1 MCVFVCVDDGS
12 RMTRS
17 TIMETSYTQKFDSQS
32 FVSVSTVNFK
42 NFQPSVN
49 LILNISSFTFLLFFF
64 CSFVSFQGGPC
75 RPSPS
80 ATPHLPPAQA
90 RRSEG
95 QLRPHADP
103 SAHFTLTLQSDLTD
117 GECHF
122 CLSACLIVR
131 TTRRWSADKRIVE
144 RNS

>member
-1 MCVFVCVDDGS
+1 MFVCVDDGS

-64 CSFVSFQGGPC
+64 VRLSRFRGD
-75 RPSPS
+75 
-80 ATPHLPPAQA
+80 
-90 RRSEG
+90 
-95 QLRPHADP
+95 HADQV
-103 SAHFTLTLQSDLTD
+103 LQL
-117 GECHF
+117 
-122 CLSACLIVR
+122 LLIFLQHKQEDRKV
-131 TTRRWSADKRIVE
+131 S
-144 RNS
+144 